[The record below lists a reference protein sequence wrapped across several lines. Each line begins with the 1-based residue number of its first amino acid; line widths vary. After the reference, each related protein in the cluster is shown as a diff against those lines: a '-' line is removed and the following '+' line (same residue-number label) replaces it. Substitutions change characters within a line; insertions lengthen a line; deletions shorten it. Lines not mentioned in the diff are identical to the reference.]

1 MGGIFSEWIDLTEER
16 LIGTWIVGTGLPQ
29 VCLERELL
37 KQYFDEKG
45 MSGFDYAYLYPG
57 MNKVMQAAGRVIR
70 TDTDRGMIFLLDDRF
85 LLRQYRAVFPREWSK
100 AFSIRLSQTAE
111 AVAAFWDENRMQP
124 VSTPEQ

>member
-1 MGGIFSEWIDLTEER
+1 MGGIFSEGIDLTEER

>member
-1 MGGIFSEWIDLTEER
+1 
-16 LIGTWIVGTGLPQ
+16 
-29 VCLERELL
+29 
-37 KQYFDEKG
+37 
-45 MSGFDYAYLYPG
+45 

-85 LLRQYRAVFPREWSK
+85 LLRQYRAVFPREWIK